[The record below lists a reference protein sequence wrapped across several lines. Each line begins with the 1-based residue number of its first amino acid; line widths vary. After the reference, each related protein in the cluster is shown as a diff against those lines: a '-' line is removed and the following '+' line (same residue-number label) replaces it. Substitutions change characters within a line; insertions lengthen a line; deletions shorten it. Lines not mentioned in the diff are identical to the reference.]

1 VARRR
6 TRKRAEPRR
15 PPGRLASRAYNPR
28 VTIYLDHAAS
38 TPLRPEVLDA
48 MLPVLRGDGA
58 NASSPHGP
66 GRRARQALDEAHERF
81 AGSIGAEA
89 RSIVFTSGGTEAINL
104 AVKGAAW
111 VGKAVGHRILISAV
125 EHKAVLESCLLLEKY
140 GFDVTTLPVDRYGRL
155 DPDELTAA
163 LTDRTIVV
171 SLQLANNEVG
181 TIQPLTELVERV
193 RAVSRALIHVDAVQ
207 GAAQLPIDVA
217 ELGADLVS
225 FSGHKVEGPKGTG
238 ALWIRRGT
246 AILPQQ
252 HGGSQERY
260 RRAGTEDVAGMVG
273 LASAFEL
280 AAGERPGTPDAVR
293 ERRDRLRSA
302 LVAVEGVE
310 LTGHPVERLPNSL
323 SLVVAGVPGDDLVM
337 ALDLEGLAC
346 STGSACTTGS
356 SEPSHVL
363 LAMGYPAA
371 EARCALRLSL
381 GRSTSDADVAAA
393 AELIPAVI
401 ARLREGGAHLARHA
415 TAGGRARDG
424 GPA

>member
-1 VARRR
+1 MTV
-6 TRKRAEPRR
+6 
-15 PPGRLASRAYNPR
+15 
-28 VTIYLDHAAS
+28 YLDHAAS
-38 TPLRPEVLDA
+38 TPLRPEVLEA
-48 MLPVLRGDGA
+48 MLPILRGDGA
-58 NASSPHGP
+58 NPSSPHGP

-81 AGSIGAEA
+81 AHSIGAEA
-89 RSIVFTSGGTEAINL
+89 RSVVFTSGGTEAINL

-111 VGKAVGHRILISAV
+111 VGKAVGHRILTTAV

-140 GFDVTTLPVDRYGRL
+140 GFDVTSLPVDRYGRL

-163 LTDRTIVV
+163 LTERTILV

-181 TIQPLTELVERV
+181 TIQPLGELIERV

-207 GAAQLPIDVA
+207 AAAHLPVDVA
-217 ELGADLVS
+217 DLGADLVS

-260 RRAGTEDVAGMVG
+260 RRAGTEDVAGLVG
-273 LASAFEL
+273 MAVAFEL
-280 AAGERPGTPDAVR
+280 AAAERSATTATLRD
-293 ERRDRLRSA
+293 RRDRLRSA
-302 LVAVEGVE
+302 LLAVEGVE
-310 LTGHPVERLPNSL
+310 LTGHPVERLPGSL
-323 SLVVAGVPGDDLVM
+323 SLIVAGVPGDDLVM

-363 LAMGYPAA
+363 LAMGYPPA
-371 EARCALRLSL
+371 EARCALRLTL
-381 GRSTSDADVAAA
+381 GRTTSDADVTSA
-393 AELIPAVI
+393 AELIPAVV
-401 ARLREGGAHLARHA
+401 ARLRDGRSRLTGQATARTAAQEGGV
-415 TAGGRARDG
+415 T
-424 GPA
+424 